1 MPVDPAPAPPARTG
15 CHSTGTARHR
25 LAKEGF
31 TPASNHA
38 HRDHMAKYGAHP
50 LANTQALATVRTENA
65 PGQCPTWPISLLQD
79 GQLAC
84 SVTHSNEHGKQGHH
98 HDSPCS

>member
-1 MPVDPAPAPPARTG
+1 
-15 CHSTGTARHR
+15 
-25 LAKEGF
+25 
-31 TPASNHA
+31 
-38 HRDHMAKYGAHP
+38 MAKYGAHP

-84 SVTHSNEHGKQGHH
+84 SVTCDFADDFAAKSAVCVRWGL
-98 HDSPCS
+98 